1 MDEGGGEMRF
11 SLPAAPSPG
20 PLLFLLA
27 ACRELARA
35 GGHTTGAVAVQ
46 LLQWE
51 LGNAVLQAFRCCPTC
66 LLLQDTCAAA
76 YSHTIRFGWVLIDA
90 SAVTGTLLVGHVVP
104 LAAVVIVY
112 WLGSMQVG
120 EDGSCGMYSL
130 DSNAL
135 RLTCILNMYTKQT
148 KRTVFPTQKHA
159 TASSAGG
166 ETEGER

>member
-51 LGNAVLQAFRCCPTC
+51 LGNAVLQTLRCCPTC

-76 YSHTIRFGWVLIDA
+76 YSLAKLFGWVLKTTP
-90 SAVTGTLLVGHVVP
+90 AVTQSLLVGH
-104 LAAVVIVY
+104 IVSFAIVAFVF
-112 WLGSMQVG
+112 WLGSMHW
-120 EDGSCGMYSL
+120 GSMGPVACTAWTVVRCHSGSL
-130 DSNAL
+130 A
-135 RLTCILNMYTKQT
+135 LNM
-148 KRTVFPTQKHA
+148 
-159 TASSAGG
+159 
-166 ETEGER
+166 

>member
-1 MDEGGGEMRF
+1 MDEAGGEMRF

-51 LGNAVLQAFRCCPTC
+51 LGNAVLQVSRCCPTC
-66 LLLQDTCAAA
+66 SLLQDTCAAA
-76 YSHTIRFGWVLIDA
+76 YSLANMFGWVLKTA
-90 SAVTGTLLVGHVVP
+90 PAVTRSILVGHIVSFAIV
-104 LAAVVIVY
+104 AFVY
-112 WLGSMQVG
+112 WLGSMQMG
-120 EDGSCGMYSL
+120 EYGSCGTYSL

-135 RLTCILNMYTKQT
+135 SLRLTCPEHVDKANKQNSVLHP
-148 KRTVFPTQKHA
+148 KPRHSKQCW
-159 TASSAGG
+159 G
-166 ETEGER
+166 

>member
-51 LGNAVLQAFRCCPTC
+51 LGNAVLQAFRCCLSHMSAASGHTC
-66 LLLQDTCAAA
+66 CC
-76 YSHTIRFGWVLIDA
+76 IIIIILI
-90 SAVTGTLLVGHVVP
+90 
-104 LAAVVIVY
+104 Y
-112 WLGSMQVG
+112 
-120 EDGSCGMYSL
+120 
-130 DSNAL
+130 
-135 RLTCILNMYTKQT
+135 R
-148 KRTVFPTQKHA
+148 R
-159 TASSAGG
+159 SS
-166 ETEGER
+166 

>member
-51 LGNAVLQAFRCCPTC
+51 LGNAVLQAFRCCPMC
-66 LLLQDTCAAA
+66 LLLQDTCAVA
-76 YSHTIRFGWVLIDA
+76 YRLITMNA
-90 SAVTGTLLVGHVVP
+90 MTRSLPVGHIVSF
-104 LAAVVIVY
+104 AFVY
-112 WLGSMQVG
+112 WLGSMHWG
-120 EDGSCGMYSL
+120 EMGPVACT
-130 DSNAL
+130 AW
-135 RLTCILNMYTKQT
+135 
-148 KRTVFPTQKHA
+148 TVI
-159 TASSAGG
+159 SSHLP
-166 ETEGER
+166 